1 MAKKMSKRKTNA
13 IILGVTLTLVMV
25 LLGGVIAAVVT
36 ETNPTDWFVKTEYTA
51 PEYSDYGEDSV
62 KEYNKLYIDTTEE
75 GEKQILALFDYM
87 SENSLSEC
95 HIASIGNL
103 KKADNYMEFDSGYKL
118 VANSAVLEDD
128 NGTEHEFSCLMLV
141 DTDSSFTAIIY
152 CTEEVSVGNVEATK
166 GFQNLGENGLL
177 EVDDEP
183 IAGAVGN
190 GQIDIEDYN
199 IISIN
204 PVK

>member
-13 IILGVTLTLVMV
+13 IILGVTLTLVMM

-51 PEYSDYGEDSV
+51 PEYSDYGEDPV

-103 KKADNYMEFDSGYKL
+103 KKADNYMEFDSGYVIAAK
-118 VANSAVLEDD
+118 NCVLEDD
-128 NGTEHEFSCLMLV
+128 NGTEYEFSCLLLV
-141 DTDSSFTAIIY
+141 DTDSSFTAVIY
-152 CTEEVSVGNVEATK
+152 CTEEVSMSGIEATK

-177 EVDDEP
+177 EADDEP
-183 IAGAVGN
+183 ISGAVAQG
-190 GQIDIEDYN
+190 DVDLEDYN